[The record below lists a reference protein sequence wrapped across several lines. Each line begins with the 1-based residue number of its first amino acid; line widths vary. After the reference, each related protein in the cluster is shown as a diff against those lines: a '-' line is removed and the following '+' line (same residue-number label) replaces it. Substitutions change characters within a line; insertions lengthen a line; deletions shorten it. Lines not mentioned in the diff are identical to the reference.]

1 MTKNTIISLE
11 NEKTQINDSYE
22 IAYNDLLYMQ
32 MTLSSDF
39 Y

>member
-1 MTKNTIISLE
+1 MRVSQNVMEAMEERLKN
-11 NEKTQINDSYE
+11 DYYE